1 MSEQRRKSG
10 DLLRQLHYSDNLL
23 ILREMKDNSV
33 DLIYLDPPFNSN
45 PVCGKDLGQVTA
57 SEDTWNWGTHCD
69 EYLED
74 LRTGDKTSVQAYGI
88 LYALVSTMGEIQICA
103 CLVNMGTRIIEM
115 LRVLVKCDGCRGY
128 ASLQTLHNLGSK

>member
-10 DLLRQLHYSDNLL
+10 DWLRQLHYSDNLL

-33 DLIYLDPPFNSN
+33 DLIYLDLPFNSN
-45 PVCGKDLGQVTA
+45 RAYSKDLGQVTA
-57 SEDTWNWGTHCD
+57 SEDTWHWGTHCD

-74 LRTGDKTSVQAYGI
+74 LRTSDKTSIQAYGI
-88 LYALVSTMGEIQICA
+88 LYALVSKMGEIQICA
-103 CLVNMGTRIIEM
+103 CLVNMSIRLIEM
-115 LRVLVKCDGCRGY
+115 GRVLITCDGCKGG